1 MVSADRFVLDLSQV
15 KLYVVFI
22 SAEPKYIY
30 IDMIITAYPD
40 LSVQTAI
47 KIQKCRQLLFWSLKI
62 NTHVVRKFYLTY
74 RLLMKI
80 WNDFALFGAKSRWD
94 SCECFVIHT
103 MHMRRN
109 YIIYIYT
116 LFTYDLKTIQNI
128 KN

>member
-47 KIQKCRQLLFWSLKI
+47 KMTAIVLIFE
-62 NTHVVRKFYLTY
+62 N
-74 RLLMKI
+74 
-80 WNDFALFGAKSRWD
+80 
-94 SCECFVIHT
+94 
-103 MHMRRN
+103 
-109 YIIYIYT
+109 
-116 LFTYDLKTIQNI
+116 
-128 KN
+128 